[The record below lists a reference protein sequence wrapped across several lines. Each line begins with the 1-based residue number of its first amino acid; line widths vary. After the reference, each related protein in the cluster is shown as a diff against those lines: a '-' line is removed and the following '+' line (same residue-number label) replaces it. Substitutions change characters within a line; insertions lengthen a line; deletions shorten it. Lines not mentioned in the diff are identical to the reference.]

1 MSFSSGWGK
10 IHASI
15 WLVFLGIFLILLF
28 LSCLFVC
35 LSLPLFCLSQC
46 LMIHKGSG
54 DLTFTCAPSLFEHL
68 SMGQARNPPTQGTT
82 PLRSLCSHAH
92 VGRVTTACVS
102 SPRDWTVSIGSHM
115 QLDTVISQAPPRLR
129 VPFSRACDHSH
140 REASIQKLAITSTVT

>member
-1 MSFSSGWGK
+1 MFFSSGWGK
-10 IHASI
+10 INASI
-15 WLVFLGIFLILLF
+15 WLVFQGIFVSLLF

-54 DLTFTCAPSLFEHL
+54 ISHSHVPPSLFEHP
-68 SMGQARNPPTQGTT
+68 SMGQARNPPTHGTT
-82 PLRSLCSHAH
+82 PVRSLCSHAH

-115 QLDTVISQAPPRLR
+115 QPDTVISQAPPRLG

-140 REASIQKLAITSTVT
+140 REVSIQKLAITSTVT